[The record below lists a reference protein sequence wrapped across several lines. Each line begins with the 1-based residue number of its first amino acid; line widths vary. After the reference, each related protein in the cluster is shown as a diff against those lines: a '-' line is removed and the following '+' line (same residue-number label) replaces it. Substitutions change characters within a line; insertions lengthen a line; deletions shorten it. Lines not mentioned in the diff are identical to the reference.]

1 MVQRSYF
8 PAGVRDVKSIAR
20 KIQII
25 HVSRPLINLKTE
37 CNRRV

>member
-8 PAGVRDVKSIAR
+8 PAGVCQVKSIAR

-25 HVSRPLINLKTE
+25 HINRPFINLKTE